1 MKVIYIAGPYR
12 AKTEFGVHQNIENA
26 GYLAL
31 NVWKSGMAAFCPHKN
46 TAYFGGACTD
56 ETWTK
61 GGLEF
66 LRRCDAVLLTK
77 WWKESEDAVIEIEE
91 AHKTGLPVFEDIKT
105 LISWNQSGVL

>member
-31 NVWKSGMAAFCPHKN
+31 NVWKSGMAAICPHKN

-56 ETWTK
+56 DTW
-61 GGLEF
+61 
-66 LRRCDAVLLTK
+66 LRGDIEIMLRCDAVLLTK
-77 WWKESEDAVIEIEE
+77 WYKESSGALTEIEE
-91 AHKTGLPVFEDIKT
+91 AHKAGLPVFEDIKS